1 MLKKYIFTSI
11 IMKYKTKNKINSKLI
26 LKEIIKFLQC
36 FLHVQKE
43 PEKDFFSSFCE
54 KGKFLYGFCY

>member
-1 MLKKYIFTSI
+1 
-11 IMKYKTKNKINSKLI
+11 MKYKTKNKINSKLI

-43 PEKDFFSSFCE
+43 LEKDFFF
-54 KGKFLYGFCY
+54 